1 MTRRGPNA
9 PARGPANEGFP
20 AAGNYKVLVS
30 LSPRGYVTVAVL
42 HRVWNGADVF
52 DRRTDLVHAQIPPG
66 DPDGVTVRGLL
77 GLALRLLERR

>member
-1 MTRRGPNA
+1 MSRRELTRAA
-9 PARGPANEGFP
+9 PGPAGAGFP
-20 AAGNYKVLVS
+20 AAGNYKVLVA

-52 DRRTDLVHAQIPPG
+52 DRRTDLVHAQLDPG
-66 DPDGVTVRGLL
+66 DPAGATVRGLL